1 MFIFSCVNAQVKVES
16 DELGVPVLDLLFE
29 CVKILENLYLIKL
42 SFQFSI
48 LQIVEGNFHC

>member
-1 MFIFSCVNAQVKVES
+1 MFIFSCVNARVKVES
-16 DELGVPVLDLLFE
+16 DEFGVPLLNLLFE